1 MMLQR
6 YREHL
11 SLWQKL
17 SSFLQEANNNN
28 FYNRVLED
36 ASMDI
41 YYLCI
46 MKIGKY
52 KIWKRRRYIR
62 WNVSKKSLFRF
73 ISGEVGDDKKL
84 TTTIE

>member
-17 SSFLQEANNNN
+17 SSFLQEANNN

-52 KIWKRRRYIR
+52 KI
-62 WNVSKKSLFRF
+62 
-73 ISGEVGDDKKL
+73 
-84 TTTIE
+84 